1 MPIDPRR
8 PALPRLPVP
17 SPRFLPAVLDALGEK
32 IPKIIKGLM
41 DSLYS
46 KEAGTNIGQ
55 SVGAFYKELLAAG
68 IPQETANELVK
79 EFSFSMKNMNFGV
92 DK

>member
-1 MPIDPRR
+1 MSEHKEHKKEINVD
-8 PALPRLPVP
+8 
-17 SPRFLPAVLDALGEK
+17 SPHEVVEILDAVSDK

-79 EFSFSMKNMNFGV
+79 EFSFSMKNFNFN
-92 DK
+92 KEN

>member
-1 MPIDPRR
+1 MSEHKEHKVEMNVDNPHEMVEI
-8 PALPRLPVP
+8 
-17 SPRFLPAVLDALGEK
+17 LDAIGDK
-32 IPKIIKGLM
+32 IPKIIRGLL

-68 IPQETANELVK
+68 IPEATALELVK
-79 EFSFSMKNMNFGV
+79 EFSFSMKNLNINNSS
-92 DK
+92 K

>member
-1 MPIDPRR
+1 MSDQENKKNIN
-8 PALPRLPVP
+8 VE
-17 SPRFLPAVLDALGEK
+17 SPHEMVEILDALGDK

-46 KEAGTNIGQ
+46 KEAGANIGQ

-68 IPQETANELVK
+68 IPQETAVELVK
-79 EFSFSMKNMNFGV
+79 EFSFSMKSLNFGT